1 MRQLT
6 NTTGDNYGGGIDM
19 EVRGPN
25 STKGETYEGEDK
37 RHLNRFSDGV
47 ADSLRGV
54 VHRMIKLTKK
64 TEL

>member
-1 MRQLT
+1 
-6 NTTGDNYGGGIDM
+6 M

-37 RHLNRFSDGV
+37 RHLNRFSDDV